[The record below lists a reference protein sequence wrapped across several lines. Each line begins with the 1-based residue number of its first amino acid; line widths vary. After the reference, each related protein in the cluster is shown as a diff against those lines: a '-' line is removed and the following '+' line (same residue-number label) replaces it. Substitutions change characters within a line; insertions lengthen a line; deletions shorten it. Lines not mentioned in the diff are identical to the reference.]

1 MEDLIL
7 RVRVEEDHRKGDSVD
22 EARANV
28 IESEPSTN
36 KKFHK
41 FKKGKKITNLNK
53 PKARTSRKLKEV
65 VGFVESLDIRHKSV
79 ATTKIRMLLVLI
91 KHICMSLMK
100 IWLLT

>member
-1 MEDLIL
+1 MEDLII

-41 FKKGKKITNLNK
+41 FKKARKSQTLTNQRQGLQEN
-53 PKARTSRKLKEV
+53 
-65 VGFVESLDIRHKSV
+65 
-79 ATTKIRMLLVLI
+79 
-91 KHICMSLMK
+91 
-100 IWLLT
+100 